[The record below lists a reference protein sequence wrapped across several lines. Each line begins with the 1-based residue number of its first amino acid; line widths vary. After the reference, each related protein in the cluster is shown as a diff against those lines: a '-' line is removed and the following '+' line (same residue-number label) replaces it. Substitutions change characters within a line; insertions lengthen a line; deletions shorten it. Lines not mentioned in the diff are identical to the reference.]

1 MNTKLE
7 ILKYVEKYTDILDE
21 IGNIKDRVLIE
32 DSSKNLFNK
41 INNKLNSRKARL
53 KKPKFEVAI
62 IGLEKAG
69 KSTFANA
76 LLKDDYLPQ
85 APNRCTY
92 TTTTIESSK
101 ENNRATISFYT
112 KNEFLESF
120 QATCKD
126 IELQNIDF
134 ETITLDSF
142 EKILQEKSALF
153 QNSNNA
159 DDIRAII
166 KNRDDI
172 KKYLDKS
179 DEIIESNIKNS
190 IKPFI
195 VDEKIAR
202 AVKNINILSNEFK
215 DFDDMVLYDVPG
227 FDSPTKF
234 HMEQAKKYLLRA
246 DVVILLVSIADN
258 VSFTKMLADYIK
270 DVKDEDGTTLKRKLI
285 IGATKFD
292 FHIHGNKDEDLKG
305 IEERK
310 ELLIKECKK
319 FDIYKEDN
327 FFLTS
332 PLSYLEGLKAMNSD
346 KAYSKIKNLGLDDGV
361 LDIRNRV
368 VDFFNNEAID
378 VLRDA
383 IAIDVQEC
391 KTFLLEFRKNNN
403 TEDLHEKINEE
414 EYDLKVKKINEISK
428 QLLDI
433 VVDKQKFVKE
443 QNDFNIQ
450 KSIIEKMETIWLD
463 EIKISDKKRET
474 LIKEIT
480 KDNTE
485 KVGEF
490 QSKLR
495 PIIYAKSLDLIKK
508 MIAEAIEDKS
518 FNVINSFKDEIL
530 KVFNINSEKENKLK
544 EKLSEIID
552 KHSYNSKS
560 YEPLLDRFLIDIFKI
575 MIEYPIATS
584 KNDERFKAFKESE
597 QSIESLL
604 VFDDSYDRELG
615 SLYAQSLVKKI
626 LVHYEDIKFEDIKN
640 KLIQYKD
647 LFVHN
652 LSIDDLASSLMNKK
666 ISLRTL
672 DNFIEKSKDKLKN
685 LVADSIIHNI
695 SEFAPKNIYAELFD
709 NAQKSHTYIQVQEEI
724 NKDIDLLKEII
735 SNIVLKAAKIEK
747 PFINSLNN
755 QIESIRIDLNSDES
769 ELKKL
774 IDINIMDY
782 FLEDLDEYNNL
793 KNDPILNEIIKNISI
808 KIKDAIDT
816 I

>member
-21 IGNIKDRVLIE
+21 IGKIKDRVLIE

-142 EKILQEKSALF
+142 EKILQEKSSLF

-378 VLRDA
+378 VLKDA

-414 EYDLKVKKINEISK
+414 EYDLKIKKINEISK

-433 VVDKQKFVKE
+433 VVDRQKFVKE

-480 KDNTE
+480 QDNTE

-615 SLYAQSLVKKI
+615 SLYSQSLVKKI

-647 LFVHN
+647 LFAHN

-672 DNFIEKSKDKLKN
+672 DNFIEKSKDVLKN
-685 LVADSIIHNI
+685 LVIDSIIHNL
-695 SEFAPKNIYAELFD
+695 SEFTPKNIYTELFD
-709 NAQKSHTYIQVQEEI
+709 NAQKSHTYLQVQEEI

-755 QIESIRIDLNSDES
+755 QIESIRIDLNSEKS

-774 IDINIMDY
+774 IDINIR
-782 FLEDLDEYNNL
+782 FIARDEYNNL

>member
-32 DSSKNLFNK
+32 DSSKDLFSK
-41 INNKLNSRKARL
+41 INNKLKSRKERL

-179 DEIIESNIKNS
+179 NEIIESNIKNS

-319 FDIYKEDN
+319 FDIYKEEN

-346 KAYSKIKNLGLDDGV
+346 KAHSKIINLGLNDGV
-361 LDIRNRV
+361 LDIRKRV

-378 VLRDA
+378 VLKDA

-414 EYDLKVKKINEISK
+414 EYDLKIKKINEISK

-463 EIKISDKKRET
+463 QIKISDEKRES

-480 KDNTE
+480 QDNTE

-495 PIIYAKSLDLIKK
+495 PVIYAKSLELMKK

-518 FNVINSFKDEIL
+518 FNVINSFKEEIL

-774 IDINIMDY
+774 IDINIR
-782 FLEDLDEYNNL
+782 FIARDEYNNL

>member
-21 IGNIKDRVLIE
+21 IGKIKDRVLIE
-32 DSSKNLFNK
+32 DSSKDLFSK
-41 INNKLNSRKARL
+41 INNKLKSRKERL

-179 DEIIESNIKNS
+179 NEIIESNIKNS

-319 FDIYKEDN
+319 FDIYKEEN

-346 KAYSKIKNLGLDDGV
+346 KAHSKIINLGLNDGV
-361 LDIRNRV
+361 LDIRKRV

-414 EYDLKVKKINEISK
+414 EYDLKIKKINEISK

-463 EIKISDKKRET
+463 QIKISDEKRES

-480 KDNTE
+480 QDNTE

-495 PIIYAKSLDLIKK
+495 PVIYAKSLELMKK

-518 FNVINSFKDEIL
+518 FNVINSFKEEIL

-626 LVHYEDIKFEDIKN
+626 LVHYEDIQFEDIKN

-774 IDINIMDY
+774 IDINIR
-782 FLEDLDEYNNL
+782 FIARDEYNNL

>member
-32 DSSKNLFNK
+32 DSSKDLFSK
-41 INNKLNSRKARL
+41 INNKLKSRKERL

-246 DVVILLVSIADN
+246 DAVILLLSIAEN

-319 FDIYKEDN
+319 FDIYKEEN

-346 KAYSKIKNLGLDDGV
+346 KAHSKIINLGLNDGV

-414 EYDLKVKKINEISK
+414 EYDLKIKKINEISK

-463 EIKISDKKRET
+463 QIKISDEKRES

-480 KDNTE
+480 QDNTE

-495 PIIYAKSLDLIKK
+495 PVIYAKSLELMKK

-518 FNVINSFKDEIL
+518 FNVINNFKDEIL

-774 IDINIMDY
+774 IDINIR
-782 FLEDLDEYNNL
+782 FIARDEYNNL

>member
-32 DSSKNLFNK
+32 DSSKDLFSK
-41 INNKLNSRKARL
+41 INNKLKSRKERL

-179 DEIIESNIKNS
+179 NEIIESNIKNS

-319 FDIYKEDN
+319 FDIYKEEN

-346 KAYSKIKNLGLDDGV
+346 KAHSKIINLGLDDGV
-361 LDIRNRV
+361 LDIRKRV

-378 VLRDA
+378 VLKDA

-414 EYDLKVKKINEISK
+414 EYDLKIKKINEISK

-463 EIKISDKKRET
+463 QIKISDEKRES

-480 KDNTE
+480 QDNTE

-495 PIIYAKSLDLIKK
+495 PVIYAKSLELMKK

-518 FNVINSFKDEIL
+518 FNVINSFKEEIL

-709 NAQKSHTYIQVQEEI
+709 NTQKSHTYIQVQEEI

-755 QIESIRIDLNSDES
+755 QIESIRIDLNSEKS

-774 IDINIMDY
+774 IDTNIR
-782 FLEDLDEYNNL
+782 FIARDEYNNL

>member
-21 IGNIKDRVLIE
+21 IGKIKDRVLIE

-292 FHIHGNKDEDLKG
+292 FHIHNNKNEDLQG

-319 FDIYKEDN
+319 FDIYKEEN

-346 KAYSKIKNLGLDDGV
+346 KAHGKIINLGLDDGV
-361 LDIRNRV
+361 LNIRNRV

-463 EIKISDKKRET
+463 QIKISDEKRES

-480 KDNTE
+480 QDNTE

-495 PIIYAKSLDLIKK
+495 PVIYAKSLELMKK

-518 FNVINSFKDEIL
+518 FNVINSFKEEIL

-626 LVHYEDIKFEDIKN
+626 LVHYEDIQFEDIKN

-647 LFVHN
+647 LFAHN

-774 IDINIMDY
+774 IDINIR
-782 FLEDLDEYNNL
+782 FIARDEYNNL

-808 KIKDAIDT
+808 KIKDVIDT

>member
-32 DSSKNLFNK
+32 DSSKDLFSK
-41 INNKLNSRKARL
+41 INNKLKSRKERL

-319 FDIYKEDN
+319 FDIYKEEN

-346 KAYSKIKNLGLDDGV
+346 KAHSKIINLGLDDGV

-378 VLRDA
+378 VLKDA

-414 EYDLKVKKINEISK
+414 EYDLKIKKINEISK

-463 EIKISDKKRET
+463 QIKISDEKRES

-480 KDNTE
+480 QDNTE

-495 PIIYAKSLDLIKK
+495 PVIYAKSLELMKK

-518 FNVINSFKDEIL
+518 FNVINSFKEEIL

-626 LVHYEDIKFEDIKN
+626 LVHYEDIQFEDIKN

-774 IDINIMDY
+774 IDINIR
-782 FLEDLDEYNNL
+782 FIARDEYNNL

>member
-246 DVVILLVSIADN
+246 DAVILLLSIAEN

-319 FDIYKEDN
+319 FDIYKEEN

-346 KAYSKIKNLGLDDGV
+346 KAHSKIINLGLDDGV

-378 VLRDA
+378 VLKDA

-414 EYDLKVKKINEISK
+414 EYDLKIKKINEISK

-433 VVDKQKFVKE
+433 VVDRQKFVKE

-463 EIKISDKKRET
+463 QIKISDEKRES

-480 KDNTE
+480 QDNTE

-495 PIIYAKSLDLIKK
+495 PVIYAKSLELMKK

-518 FNVINSFKDEIL
+518 FNVINSFKEEIL

-626 LVHYEDIKFEDIKN
+626 LVHYEDIQFEDIKN

-774 IDINIMDY
+774 IDINIR
-782 FLEDLDEYNNL
+782 FIARDEYNNL

-808 KIKDAIDT
+808 KIKDVIDT

>member
-41 INNKLNSRKARL
+41 INNKLKSRKERL

-179 DEIIESNIKNS
+179 NEIIESNIKNS

-319 FDIYKEDN
+319 FDIYKEEN

-346 KAYSKIKNLGLDDGV
+346 KAHSKIINLGLDDGV

-378 VLRDA
+378 VLKDA

-414 EYDLKVKKINEISK
+414 EYDLKIKKINEISK

-433 VVDKQKFVKE
+433 VVDRQKFVKE

-463 EIKISDKKRET
+463 QIKISDEKRES

-480 KDNTE
+480 QDNTE

-495 PIIYAKSLDLIKK
+495 PVIYAKSLELMKK

-518 FNVINSFKDEIL
+518 FNVINSFKEEIL

-626 LVHYEDIKFEDIKN
+626 LVHYEDIQFEDIKN

-774 IDINIMDY
+774 IDINIR
-782 FLEDLDEYNNL
+782 FIARDEYNNL

-808 KIKDAIDT
+808 KIKDVIDT

>member
-32 DSSKNLFNK
+32 DSSKDLFSK
-41 INNKLNSRKARL
+41 INNKLKSRKERL

-179 DEIIESNIKNS
+179 NEIIESNIKNS

-319 FDIYKEDN
+319 FDIYKEEN

-346 KAYSKIKNLGLDDGV
+346 KAHSKIINLGLNDGV
-361 LDIRNRV
+361 LDIRKRV

-378 VLRDA
+378 VLKDA

-414 EYDLKVKKINEISK
+414 EYDLKIKKINEISK

-433 VVDKQKFVKE
+433 VVDRQKFVKE

-463 EIKISDKKRET
+463 QIKISDEKRES

-480 KDNTE
+480 QDNTE

-495 PIIYAKSLDLIKK
+495 PVIYAKSLELMKK

-518 FNVINSFKDEIL
+518 FNVINSFKEEIL

-626 LVHYEDIKFEDIKN
+626 LVHYEDIQFEDIKN

-755 QIESIRIDLNSDES
+755 QIESIRIDLNSEKS

-774 IDINIMDY
+774 IDTNIR
-782 FLEDLDEYNNL
+782 FIARDEYNNL

>member
-246 DVVILLVSIADN
+246 DAVILLLSIAEN

-305 IEERK
+305 IKERK

-319 FDIYKEDN
+319 FDIYKEEN

-346 KAYSKIKNLGLDDGV
+346 KAHSKIINLGLNDGV
-361 LDIRNRV
+361 LDIRKRV

-414 EYDLKVKKINEISK
+414 EYDLKIKKINEISK

-463 EIKISDKKRET
+463 QIKISDEKRES

-480 KDNTE
+480 QDNTE

-495 PIIYAKSLDLIKK
+495 PVIYAKSLELMKK

-518 FNVINSFKDEIL
+518 FNVINNFKDEIL

-774 IDINIMDY
+774 IDINIR
-782 FLEDLDEYNNL
+782 FIARDEYNNL

>member
-32 DSSKNLFNK
+32 DSSKDLFSK
-41 INNKLNSRKARL
+41 INNKLKSRKERL

-179 DEIIESNIKNS
+179 NEIIESNIKNS

-305 IEERK
+305 IKERK

-319 FDIYKEDN
+319 FDIYKEEN

-346 KAYSKIKNLGLDDGV
+346 KAHSKIINLGLNDGV
-361 LDIRNRV
+361 LDIRKRV

-378 VLRDA
+378 VLKDA

-414 EYDLKVKKINEISK
+414 EYDLKIKKINEISK

-433 VVDKQKFVKE
+433 VVDRQKFVKE

-463 EIKISDKKRET
+463 QIKISDEKRES

-480 KDNTE
+480 QDNTE

-495 PIIYAKSLDLIKK
+495 PVIYAKSLELMKK

-518 FNVINSFKDEIL
+518 FNVINSFKEEIL

-626 LVHYEDIKFEDIKN
+626 LVHYEDIQFEDIKN

-755 QIESIRIDLNSDES
+755 QIESIRIDLNSEKS

-774 IDINIMDY
+774 IDTNIR
-782 FLEDLDEYNNL
+782 FIARDEYNNL

>member
-41 INNKLNSRKARL
+41 INNKLKSRKERL

-319 FDIYKEDN
+319 FDIYKEEN

-346 KAYSKIKNLGLDDGV
+346 KAHSKIINLGLDDGV

-378 VLRDA
+378 VLKDA

-463 EIKISDKKRET
+463 QIKISDEKRES

-480 KDNTE
+480 QDNTE

-495 PIIYAKSLDLIKK
+495 PVIYAKSLELMKK

-518 FNVINSFKDEIL
+518 FNVINSFKEEIL

-647 LFVHN
+647 LFAHN

-755 QIESIRIDLNSDES
+755 QIESIRIDLNSEKS

-774 IDINIMDY
+774 IDINIR
-782 FLEDLDEYNNL
+782 FIARDEYNNL

>member
-319 FDIYKEDN
+319 FDIYKEEN

-346 KAYSKIKNLGLDDGV
+346 KAHSKIINLGLDDGV

-378 VLRDA
+378 VLKDA

-414 EYDLKVKKINEISK
+414 EYDLKIKKINEISK

-463 EIKISDKKRET
+463 QIKISDEKRES

-480 KDNTE
+480 QDNTE

-495 PIIYAKSLDLIKK
+495 PVIYAKSLELMKK

-518 FNVINSFKDEIL
+518 FNVINSFKEEIL

-604 VFDDSYDRELG
+604 IFDDSYDRELG

-774 IDINIMDY
+774 IDINIR
-782 FLEDLDEYNNL
+782 FIARDEYNNL

-808 KIKDAIDT
+808 KIKDVIDT

>member
-7 ILKYVEKYTDILDE
+7 LLKYVEKYTDILDE
-21 IGNIKDRVLIE
+21 IGKIKDRVLIE
-32 DSSKNLFNK
+32 DSSKDLFSK
-41 INNKLNSRKARL
+41 INNKLKSRKERL

-179 DEIIESNIKNS
+179 NEIIESNIKNS

-319 FDIYKEDN
+319 FDIYKEEN

-346 KAYSKIKNLGLDDGV
+346 KAHSKIINLGLDDGV

-414 EYDLKVKKINEISK
+414 EYDLKIKKINEISK

-463 EIKISDKKRET
+463 QIKISDEKRES

-480 KDNTE
+480 QDNTE

-495 PIIYAKSLDLIKK
+495 PVIYAKSLELMKK

-518 FNVINSFKDEIL
+518 FNVINSFKEEIL

-774 IDINIMDY
+774 IDINIR
-782 FLEDLDEYNNL
+782 FIARDEYNNL

>member
-32 DSSKNLFNK
+32 DSSKDLFSK
-41 INNKLNSRKARL
+41 INNKLKSRKERL

-319 FDIYKEDN
+319 FDIYKEEN

-346 KAYSKIKNLGLDDGV
+346 KAHSKIINLGLNDGV
-361 LDIRNRV
+361 LDIRKRV

-378 VLRDA
+378 VLKDA

-414 EYDLKVKKINEISK
+414 EYDLKIKKINEISK

-463 EIKISDKKRET
+463 QIKISDEKRES

-480 KDNTE
+480 QDNTE

-495 PIIYAKSLDLIKK
+495 PVIYAKSLELMKK

-518 FNVINSFKDEIL
+518 FNVINSFKEEIL

-774 IDINIMDY
+774 IDINIR
-782 FLEDLDEYNNL
+782 FIARDEYNNL

-808 KIKDAIDT
+808 KIKDVIDT

>member
-319 FDIYKEDN
+319 FDIYKEEN

-346 KAYSKIKNLGLDDGV
+346 KAHSKIINLGLDDGV

-378 VLRDA
+378 VLKDA

-414 EYDLKVKKINEISK
+414 EYDLKIKKINEISK

-463 EIKISDKKRET
+463 QIKISDEKRES

-480 KDNTE
+480 QDNTE

-495 PIIYAKSLDLIKK
+495 PVIYAKSLELMKK

-518 FNVINSFKDEIL
+518 FNVINSFKEEIL

-774 IDINIMDY
+774 IDINIR
-782 FLEDLDEYNNL
+782 FIARDEYNNL

-808 KIKDAIDT
+808 KIKDVIDT

>member
-32 DSSKNLFNK
+32 DSSKDLFSK
-41 INNKLNSRKARL
+41 INNKLKSRKERL

-179 DEIIESNIKNS
+179 NEIIESNIKNS

-319 FDIYKEDN
+319 FDIYKEEN

-346 KAYSKIKNLGLDDGV
+346 KAHSKIINLGLDDGV

-378 VLRDA
+378 VLKDA

-414 EYDLKVKKINEISK
+414 EYDLKIKKINEISK

-463 EIKISDKKRET
+463 QIKISDEKRES

-480 KDNTE
+480 QDNTE

-495 PIIYAKSLDLIKK
+495 PVIYAKSLELMKK

-518 FNVINSFKDEIL
+518 FNVINSFKEEIL

-774 IDINIMDY
+774 IDINIR
-782 FLEDLDEYNNL
+782 FIARDEYNNL

-808 KIKDAIDT
+808 KIKDVIDT

>member
-32 DSSKNLFNK
+32 DSSKDLFSK
-41 INNKLNSRKARL
+41 INNKLKSRKERL

-319 FDIYKEDN
+319 FDIYKEEN

-346 KAYSKIKNLGLDDGV
+346 KAHSKIINLGLDDGV

-378 VLRDA
+378 VLKDA

-414 EYDLKVKKINEISK
+414 EYDLKIKKINEISK

-433 VVDKQKFVKE
+433 VVDRQKFVKE

-463 EIKISDKKRET
+463 QIKISDEKRES

-480 KDNTE
+480 QDNTE

-495 PIIYAKSLDLIKK
+495 PVIYAKSLELMKK

-518 FNVINSFKDEIL
+518 FNVINSFKEEIL

-774 IDINIMDY
+774 IDINIR
-782 FLEDLDEYNNL
+782 FIARDEYNNL

>member
-32 DSSKNLFNK
+32 DSSKDLFSK
-41 INNKLNSRKARL
+41 INNKLKSRKERL

-179 DEIIESNIKNS
+179 NEIIESNIKNS

-319 FDIYKEDN
+319 FDIYKEEN

-346 KAYSKIKNLGLDDGV
+346 KAHSKIINLGLDDGV

-378 VLRDA
+378 VLKDA

-414 EYDLKVKKINEISK
+414 EYDLKIKKINEISK

-463 EIKISDKKRET
+463 QIKISDEKRES

-480 KDNTE
+480 QDNTE

-495 PIIYAKSLDLIKK
+495 PVIYAKSLELMKK

-518 FNVINSFKDEIL
+518 FNVINNFKDEIL

-626 LVHYEDIKFEDIKN
+626 LVHYEDIQFEDIKN

-774 IDINIMDY
+774 IDINIR
-782 FLEDLDEYNNL
+782 FIARDEYNNL

>member
-32 DSSKNLFNK
+32 DSSKDLFSK
-41 INNKLNSRKARL
+41 INNKLKSRKERL

-319 FDIYKEDN
+319 FDIYKEEN

-346 KAYSKIKNLGLDDGV
+346 KAHSKIINLGLDDGV
-361 LDIRNRV
+361 LNIRNRV

-414 EYDLKVKKINEISK
+414 EYDLKIKKINEISK

-463 EIKISDKKRET
+463 QIKISDEKRES

-480 KDNTE
+480 QDNTE

-774 IDINIMDY
+774 IDINIR
-782 FLEDLDEYNNL
+782 FIARDEYNNL

>member
-32 DSSKNLFNK
+32 DSSKDLFSK
-41 INNKLNSRKARL
+41 INNKLKSRKERL

-319 FDIYKEDN
+319 FDIYKEEN

-346 KAYSKIKNLGLDDGV
+346 KAHSKIINLGLNDGV
-361 LDIRNRV
+361 LDIRKRV

-378 VLRDA
+378 VLKDA

-414 EYDLKVKKINEISK
+414 EYDLKIKKINEISK

-463 EIKISDKKRET
+463 QIKISDEKRES

-480 KDNTE
+480 QDNTE

-495 PIIYAKSLDLIKK
+495 PVIYAKSLELMKK

-518 FNVINSFKDEIL
+518 FNVINSFKEEIL

-774 IDINIMDY
+774 IDINIR
-782 FLEDLDEYNNL
+782 FIARDEYNNL

>member
-32 DSSKNLFNK
+32 DSSKDLFSK
-41 INNKLNSRKARL
+41 INNKLKSRKERL

-246 DVVILLVSIADN
+246 DAVILLLSIAEN

-319 FDIYKEDN
+319 FDIYKEEN

-346 KAYSKIKNLGLDDGV
+346 KAHSKIINLGLDDGV
-361 LDIRNRV
+361 LNIRNRV

-463 EIKISDKKRET
+463 QIKISDEKRES

-480 KDNTE
+480 QDNTE

-518 FNVINSFKDEIL
+518 FNVINSFKEEIL

-774 IDINIMDY
+774 IDINIR
-782 FLEDLDEYNNL
+782 FIARDEYNNL

>member
-21 IGNIKDRVLIE
+21 IGKIKDRVLIE

-41 INNKLNSRKARL
+41 INNKLKSRKERL

-179 DEIIESNIKNS
+179 NEIIESNIKNS

-292 FHIHGNKDEDLKG
+292 FHIHNNKNEDLQG

-319 FDIYKEDN
+319 FDIYKEEN

-346 KAYSKIKNLGLDDGV
+346 KAHSKIINLGLDDGV

-378 VLRDA
+378 VLKDA

-414 EYDLKVKKINEISK
+414 EYDLKIKKINEISK

-433 VVDKQKFVKE
+433 VVDRQKFVKE

-463 EIKISDKKRET
+463 QIKISDEKRES

-480 KDNTE
+480 QDNTE

-495 PIIYAKSLDLIKK
+495 PVIYAKSLELMKK

-518 FNVINSFKDEIL
+518 FNVINSFKEEIL

-626 LVHYEDIKFEDIKN
+626 LVHYEDIQFEDIKN

-774 IDINIMDY
+774 IDINIR
-782 FLEDLDEYNNL
+782 FIARDEYNNL

-808 KIKDAIDT
+808 KIKDVIDT

>member
-41 INNKLNSRKARL
+41 INNKLKSRKERL

-319 FDIYKEDN
+319 FDIYKEEN

-346 KAYSKIKNLGLDDGV
+346 KAHSKIINLGLDDGV

-378 VLRDA
+378 VLKDA

-414 EYDLKVKKINEISK
+414 EYDLKIKKINEISK

-463 EIKISDKKRET
+463 QIKISDEKRES

-480 KDNTE
+480 QDNTE

-495 PIIYAKSLDLIKK
+495 PVIYAKSLELMKK

-518 FNVINSFKDEIL
+518 FNVINSFKEEIL

-774 IDINIMDY
+774 IDINIR
-782 FLEDLDEYNNL
+782 FIARDEYNNL

>member
-32 DSSKNLFNK
+32 DSSKDLFSK
-41 INNKLNSRKARL
+41 INNKLKSRKERL

-179 DEIIESNIKNS
+179 NEIIESNIKNS

-319 FDIYKEDN
+319 FDIYKEEN

-346 KAYSKIKNLGLDDGV
+346 KAHSKIINLGLDDGV

-378 VLRDA
+378 VLKDA

-414 EYDLKVKKINEISK
+414 EYDLKIKKINEISK

-463 EIKISDKKRET
+463 QIKISDEKRES

-480 KDNTE
+480 QDNTE

-495 PIIYAKSLDLIKK
+495 PVIYAKSLELMKK

-518 FNVINSFKDEIL
+518 FNVINSFKEEIL

-774 IDINIMDY
+774 IDINIR
-782 FLEDLDEYNNL
+782 FIARDEYNNL

>member
-32 DSSKNLFNK
+32 DSSKDLFSK
-41 INNKLNSRKARL
+41 INNKLKSRKERL

-319 FDIYKEDN
+319 FDIYKEEN

-346 KAYSKIKNLGLDDGV
+346 KAHSKIINLGLNDGV
-361 LDIRNRV
+361 LDIRKRV

-378 VLRDA
+378 VLKDA

-414 EYDLKVKKINEISK
+414 EYDLKIKKINEISK

-433 VVDKQKFVKE
+433 VVDRQKFVKE

-463 EIKISDKKRET
+463 QIKISDEKRES

-480 KDNTE
+480 QDNTE

-495 PIIYAKSLDLIKK
+495 PVIYAKSLELMKK

-518 FNVINSFKDEIL
+518 FNVINSFKEEIL

-774 IDINIMDY
+774 IDINIR
-782 FLEDLDEYNNL
+782 FIARDEYNNL

>member
-21 IGNIKDRVLIE
+21 IGKIKDRVLIE
-32 DSSKNLFNK
+32 DSSKDLFSK
-41 INNKLNSRKARL
+41 INNKLKSRKERL

-179 DEIIESNIKNS
+179 NEIIESNIKNS

-319 FDIYKEDN
+319 FDIYKEEN

-346 KAYSKIKNLGLDDGV
+346 KAHSKIINLGLDDGV
-361 LDIRNRV
+361 LNIRNRV

-378 VLRDA
+378 VLKDA

-414 EYDLKVKKINEISK
+414 EYDLKIKKINEISK

-463 EIKISDKKRET
+463 QIKISDEKRES

-480 KDNTE
+480 QDNTE

-495 PIIYAKSLDLIKK
+495 PVIYAKSLELMKK

-518 FNVINSFKDEIL
+518 FNVINSFKEEIL

-774 IDINIMDY
+774 IDINIR
-782 FLEDLDEYNNL
+782 FIARDEYNNL

>member
-142 EKILQEKSALF
+142 EKILQEKSSLF

-361 LDIRNRV
+361 LDIRNRL

-480 KDNTE
+480 QDNTE

-495 PIIYAKSLDLIKK
+495 PIIYAKSLELMKK

-615 SLYAQSLVKKI
+615 SLYSQSLVKKI

-647 LFVHN
+647 LFAHN

-672 DNFIEKSKDKLKN
+672 DNFIEKSKDVLKN
-685 LVADSIIHNI
+685 LVIDSIIHNL
-695 SEFAPKNIYAELFD
+695 SEFTPKNIYAELFD

-755 QIESIRIDLNSDES
+755 QIESIRIDLNSEKS

-774 IDINIMDY
+774 IDINIR
-782 FLEDLDEYNNL
+782 FIARDEYNNL

>member
-32 DSSKNLFNK
+32 DSSKDLFSK
-41 INNKLNSRKARL
+41 INNKLKSRKERL

-179 DEIIESNIKNS
+179 NEIIESNIKNS

-305 IEERK
+305 IKERK

-319 FDIYKEDN
+319 FDIYKEEN

-346 KAYSKIKNLGLDDGV
+346 KAHSKIINLGLNDGV
-361 LDIRNRV
+361 LDIRKRV

-378 VLRDA
+378 VLKDA

-414 EYDLKVKKINEISK
+414 EYDLKIKKINEISK

-433 VVDKQKFVKE
+433 VVDRQKFVKE

-463 EIKISDKKRET
+463 QIKISDEKRES

-480 KDNTE
+480 QDNTE

-495 PIIYAKSLDLIKK
+495 PVIYAKSLELMKK

-518 FNVINSFKDEIL
+518 FNVINSFKEEIL

-626 LVHYEDIKFEDIKN
+626 LVHYEDIQFEDIKN

-774 IDINIMDY
+774 IDINIR
-782 FLEDLDEYNNL
+782 FIARDEYNNL

>member
-41 INNKLNSRKARL
+41 INNKLKSRKERL

-414 EYDLKVKKINEISK
+414 EYDLKIKKINEISK

-433 VVDKQKFVKE
+433 VVDKQRFVKE

-463 EIKISDKKRET
+463 QIKISDEKRES

-480 KDNTE
+480 QDNTE

-774 IDINIMDY
+774 IDINIR
-782 FLEDLDEYNNL
+782 FIARDEYNNL

-808 KIKDAIDT
+808 KIKDVIDT

>member
-179 DEIIESNIKNS
+179 NEIIESNIKNS

-215 DFDDMVLYDVPG
+215 DFDVMVLYDVPG

-319 FDIYKEDN
+319 FDIYKEEN

-346 KAYSKIKNLGLDDGV
+346 KAHSKIINLGLDDGV

-378 VLRDA
+378 VLKDA

-414 EYDLKVKKINEISK
+414 EYDLKIKKINEISK

-433 VVDKQKFVKE
+433 VVDRQKFVKE

-463 EIKISDKKRET
+463 QIKISDEKRES

-480 KDNTE
+480 QDNTE

-495 PIIYAKSLDLIKK
+495 PVIYAKSLELMKK

-518 FNVINSFKDEIL
+518 FNVINSFKEEIL

-626 LVHYEDIKFEDIKN
+626 LVHYEDIQFEDIKN

-774 IDINIMDY
+774 IDINIR
-782 FLEDLDEYNNL
+782 FIARDEYNNL

-808 KIKDAIDT
+808 KIKDVIDT

>member
-7 ILKYVEKYTDILDE
+7 LLKYVEKYTDILDE

-32 DSSKNLFNK
+32 DSSKDLFSK
-41 INNKLNSRKARL
+41 INNKLKSRKERL

-179 DEIIESNIKNS
+179 NEIIESNIKNS

-319 FDIYKEDN
+319 FDIYKEEN

-346 KAYSKIKNLGLDDGV
+346 KAHSKIINLGLDDGV

-414 EYDLKVKKINEISK
+414 EYDLKIKKINEISK

-463 EIKISDKKRET
+463 QIKISDEKRES

-480 KDNTE
+480 QDNTE

-495 PIIYAKSLDLIKK
+495 PVIYAKSLELMKK

-518 FNVINSFKDEIL
+518 FNVINNFKDEIL

-774 IDINIMDY
+774 IDTNIR
-782 FLEDLDEYNNL
+782 FIARDEYNNL

>member
-32 DSSKNLFNK
+32 DSSKDLFSK
-41 INNKLNSRKARL
+41 INNKLKSRKERL

-179 DEIIESNIKNS
+179 NEIIESNIKNS

-319 FDIYKEDN
+319 FDIYKEEN

-346 KAYSKIKNLGLDDGV
+346 KAHSKIINLGLNDGV
-361 LDIRNRV
+361 LDIRKRV

-378 VLRDA
+378 VLKDA

-414 EYDLKVKKINEISK
+414 EYDLKIKKINEISK

-463 EIKISDKKRET
+463 QIKISDEKRES

-480 KDNTE
+480 QDNTE

-495 PIIYAKSLDLIKK
+495 PVIYAKSLELMKK

-518 FNVINSFKDEIL
+518 FNVINSFKEEIL

-774 IDINIMDY
+774 IDINIR
-782 FLEDLDEYNNL
+782 FIARDEYNNL

-808 KIKDAIDT
+808 KIKDVIDT

>member
-32 DSSKNLFNK
+32 DSSKDLFSK
-41 INNKLNSRKARL
+41 INNKLKSRKERL

-319 FDIYKEDN
+319 FDIYKEEN

-346 KAYSKIKNLGLDDGV
+346 KAHSKIINLGLDDGV
-361 LDIRNRV
+361 LNIRNRV

-414 EYDLKVKKINEISK
+414 EYDLKIKKINEISK

-463 EIKISDKKRET
+463 QIKISDEKRES

-480 KDNTE
+480 QDNTE

-495 PIIYAKSLDLIKK
+495 PVIYAKSLELMKK

-518 FNVINSFKDEIL
+518 FNVINNFKDEIL

-626 LVHYEDIKFEDIKN
+626 LVHYEDIQFEDIKN

-774 IDINIMDY
+774 IDINIR
-782 FLEDLDEYNNL
+782 FIARDEYNNL

>member
-7 ILKYVEKYTDILDE
+7 LLKYVEKYTDILDE

-134 ETITLDSF
+134 ETITLDYF
-142 EKILQEKSALF
+142 EKILQEKSSLF

-292 FHIHGNKDEDLKG
+292 FHIHGNKAEDLKG

-346 KAYSKIKNLGLDDGV
+346 KAYSKIKNLELDDGV
-361 LDIRNRV
+361 LNIRNRV

-463 EIKISDKKRET
+463 QIKISDEKRES

-480 KDNTE
+480 QDNTE

-495 PIIYAKSLDLIKK
+495 PVIYAKSLELMKK

-518 FNVINSFKDEIL
+518 FNVINSFKEEIL

-626 LVHYEDIKFEDIKN
+626 LVHYEDIQFEDIKN

-774 IDINIMDY
+774 IDINIR
-782 FLEDLDEYNNL
+782 FIARDEYNNL

>member
-21 IGNIKDRVLIE
+21 IGKIKDRVLIE

-179 DEIIESNIKNS
+179 NEIIESNIKNS

-319 FDIYKEDN
+319 FDIYKEEN

-346 KAYSKIKNLGLDDGV
+346 KAHSKIINLGLDDGV

-378 VLRDA
+378 VLKDA

-414 EYDLKVKKINEISK
+414 EYDLKIKKINEISK

-463 EIKISDKKRET
+463 QIKISDEKRES

-480 KDNTE
+480 QDNTE

-495 PIIYAKSLDLIKK
+495 PVIYAKSLELMKK

-518 FNVINSFKDEIL
+518 FNVINSFKEEIL

-626 LVHYEDIKFEDIKN
+626 LVHYEDIQFEDIKN

-774 IDINIMDY
+774 IDINIR
-782 FLEDLDEYNNL
+782 FIARDEYNNL

>member
-414 EYDLKVKKINEISK
+414 EYDLKIKKINEISK

-463 EIKISDKKRET
+463 QIKISDEKRES

-480 KDNTE
+480 QDNTE

-495 PIIYAKSLDLIKK
+495 PVIYAKSLELMKK

-518 FNVINSFKDEIL
+518 FNVINNFKDEIL

-774 IDINIMDY
+774 IDINIR
-782 FLEDLDEYNNL
+782 FIARDEYNNL

>member
-21 IGNIKDRVLIE
+21 IGKIKDRVLIE

-41 INNKLNSRKARL
+41 INNKLKSRKERL

-179 DEIIESNIKNS
+179 NEIIESNIKNS

-292 FHIHGNKDEDLKG
+292 FHIHNNKNEDLQG

-319 FDIYKEDN
+319 FDIYKEEN

-346 KAYSKIKNLGLDDGV
+346 KAHSKIINLGLDDGV

-378 VLRDA
+378 VLKDA

-414 EYDLKVKKINEISK
+414 EYDLKIKKINEISK

-433 VVDKQKFVKE
+433 VVDRQKFVKE

-463 EIKISDKKRET
+463 QIKISDEKRES

-480 KDNTE
+480 QDNTE

-495 PIIYAKSLDLIKK
+495 PVIYAKSLELMKK

-518 FNVINSFKDEIL
+518 FNVINSFKEEIL

-774 IDINIMDY
+774 IDINIR
-782 FLEDLDEYNNL
+782 FIARDEYNNL

-808 KIKDAIDT
+808 KIKDVIDT